1 MKKVALV
8 LGLFVLTLNSCG
20 KQDSVTRPKNYHTV
34 SYTVND
40 KPSKD
45 SQNEKLLVQLQ
56 NAGMSQMN
64 FSSLQE
70 ALGKVDIANYAI
82 ESNTQIVLIE
92 TLNHNVNVKGFN
104 KLIDDFNLL
113 YATDNEVL
121 MQSYQAYS
129 DENCKKIYGCV
140 GTVNDADY
148 DWKIIKFLPNPER
161 CTFEPTI
168 TMSNVM
174 LYK

>member
-20 KQDSVTRPKNYHTV
+20 KHDSVTRPKNYLTV
-34 SYTVND
+34 SYTEKD
-40 KPSKD
+40 KTSKG
-45 SQNEKLLVQLQ
+45 SQKENSLVQLQ
-56 NAGMSQMN
+56 NAGMSKMN
-64 FSSLQE
+64 FGSLQR
-70 ALGKVDIANYAI
+70 ALGNIDIANYAI
-82 ESNTQIVLIE
+82 EGNTEIVLIE

-104 KLIDDFNLL
+104 KMIDDFNLL
-113 YATDNEVL
+113 YASDNEVL
-121 MQSYQAYS
+121 MQSYQSYS

-140 GTVNDADY
+140 GTVNNADY
-148 DWKIIKFLPNPER
+148 EWKIIKFLPNPER

>member
-8 LGLFVLTLNSCG
+8 LSLFVLTIISCG
-20 KQDSVTRPKNYHTV
+20 KQDSVTRPKHYHTV
-34 SYTVND
+34 AYTVND
-40 KPSKD
+40 KTSKD
-45 SQNEKLLVQLQ
+45 SHDENSLVQLQ
-56 NAGMSQMN
+56 KAGMSQMN

-70 ALGKVDIANYAI
+70 ALGKIDIANYAI
-82 ESNTQIVLIE
+82 ESNTQVVLIE
-92 TLNHNVNVKGFN
+92 TLNQNVNVKGFN
-104 KLIDDFNLL
+104 KMIDDFNLL
-113 YATDNEVL
+113 YGSDNEVL
-121 MQSYQAYS
+121 MQSYQSYS
-129 DENCKKIYGCV
+129 DEHCKKIYGCV
-140 GTVNDADY
+140 GTVSDKNY

>member
-1 MKKVALV
+1 MKKTALV
-8 LGLFVLTLNSCG
+8 LGLFVFTLNSCG
-20 KQDSVTRPKNYHTV
+20 KQDSVTRSKNYYTV
-34 SYTVND
+34 SYTVID
-40 KPSKD
+40 KTSKKI
-45 SQNEKLLVQLQ
+45 QNVKSLVQLQ

-64 FSSLQE
+64 FSSLQK
-70 ALGKVDIANYAI
+70 ALGKIDIANYAI

-104 KLIDDFNLL
+104 KMIDDFNLL
-113 YATDNEVL
+113 YASDNEVL
-121 MQSYQAYS
+121 MQSYQSFS
-129 DENCKKIYGCV
+129 DENCQKIYGCV
-140 GTVNDADY
+140 GTVNDADF

-161 CTFEPTI
+161 CAFEPTI